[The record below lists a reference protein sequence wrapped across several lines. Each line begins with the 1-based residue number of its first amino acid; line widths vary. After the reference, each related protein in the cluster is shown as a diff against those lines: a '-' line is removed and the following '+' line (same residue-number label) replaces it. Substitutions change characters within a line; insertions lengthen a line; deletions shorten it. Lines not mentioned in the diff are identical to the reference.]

1 MDLIGKQVRHS
12 KFGDGVI
19 VAQETTTVTVNFFS
33 EIETKKFIYPAC
45 FKTYLKLVD
54 AEAAAQADKTVL
66 QHEEQER
73 RKKQYE
79 SEMAE
84 AKHFAKRM

>member
-19 VAQETTTVTVNFFS
+19 VAQETTTVTVNFSS

-54 AEAAAQADKTVL
+54 AEAAA
-66 QHEEQER
+66 
-73 RKKQYE
+73 
-79 SEMAE
+79 
-84 AKHFAKRM
+84 